1 MIAKTPGKWVKFWAM
16 REIREW
22 VRFSEQCIVTLL
34 FWNSAPSTFQVEV
47 EGIIMRVFPDLKMK
61 IELSLIL
68 DVKQK
73 NKYHEK
79 HVSAMILQ

>member
-1 MIAKTPGKWVKFWAM
+1 
-16 REIREW
+16 
-22 VRFSEQCIVTLL
+22 
-34 FWNSAPSTFQVEV
+34 
-47 EGIIMRVFPDLKMK
+47 MRVFPDLKMK